1 MDVAAELDRHR
12 PYLVGV
18 AYRMLGSV
26 HAAEDVVQDA
36 YVRAERA
43 ERAERTGRDGDEIAE
58 PRAWLTRIVTR
69 LALDELRSARSRR
82 ESYTGPWLPEPLVGP
97 VVGPGAPL
105 APPSSAP
112 ADPGDRVTLDEQ
124 VTFALMTVMESLSP
138 AERAVYVLHEAFGIP
153 LSEVAPLVGRTP
165 AACRQLAS
173 RARRHLADRAP
184 RFDPDP
190 GDQTRVVAAFRHAAE
205 TGDVDALAR
214 LLDAD
219 VRLVADG
226 GGVVNAARHPVEGAD
241 RVLRSMAAF
250 LRGVPEAVFDA
261 VVVDGQPGLL
271 TRYGDQMAVL
281 AFVVHGGRITHIDVV
296 ANPEKLAHLTDRFR
310 AP

>member
-26 HAAEDVVQDA
+26 HAAEDVVQEA

-43 ERAERTGRDGDEIAE
+43 ERVGQDGGEIAE

-105 APPSSAP
+105 APSSAP
-112 ADPGDRVTLDEQ
+112 ADPGDRITLDEQ

-173 RARRHLADRAP
+173 RARRHLAERAP

-190 GDQTRVVAAFRHAAE
+190 GDQARVVAAFRHAAE
-205 TGDVDALAR
+205 TGDIDALAH
-214 LLDAD
+214 LHDDD

-226 GGVVNAARHPVEGAD
+226 GGVVNAARRPVEGYD
-241 RVLRSMAAF
+241 RVVKTVAAF
-250 LRGVPEAVFDA
+250 FRVAQTATFEL

-271 TRYGDQMAVL
+271 TRYGDQLAVL

-296 ANPEKLAHLTDRFR
+296 ANPEKLAHLTGRFR